1 MNNTKSLH
9 LRYIFK
15 PLKELQS
22 LNKYFNKYKIRLLL
36 GIIFVTA
43 SNLFAVF
50 PAQSVRLAIDM
61 VKENLSMFV
70 LYKNSALS
78 EEVYAKVG
86 SILLFF
92 MVLIIALAL
101 LRGVFM
107 YFMRQTIIVMSR
119 HIEYDLKNEI
129 YNHYQ
134 KLDVAFYRSN
144 STGDLM
150 SRISED
156 VSRVRMYVGPAVMY
170 AINLTVTIILVFWA
184 MFSVNPKLSI
194 MVILPLPLLS
204 YAIFK
209 VNNIINQRSDAI
221 QKKLSELT
229 TFVQEAFSGI
239 RVIKAFAV
247 EEKMHT
253 AFDHIANDYKNK
265 QMELAHVDAV
275 FFPVMFFLTGLS
287 TLITIFAGGFE
298 VIHGN
303 ATIGNIAEFVIYVN
317 MLMWPVA
324 SLGYTTSLIQRAAAS
339 MARINQFLDTQPTI
353 VNKNQNGFE
362 FNNQISFNQ
371 VTFTYPNK
379 NKPALNNL
387 SFTLKKGQV
396 LGVLGSTGSGKSTI
410 ATLLLRQFEPTVGTI
425 TIDGITINK
434 INLEQFKEQV
444 GYVPQDVFL
453 FSDSIKNNI
462 AFGRQYA
469 TDEEILLAAEMADVK
484 DNILAFADG
493 FETIVGERGIT
504 LSGGQKQRVAIA
516 RALIKNPEIL
526 ILDDC
531 LSAVD
536 TRTETKILQT
546 LEKILVNKTA
556 IIISHRVSSLK
567 HANHILVLDDGC
579 IIEQGNHQYLVN
591 NNGFY
596 AQAFLKQ
603 QAEE

>member
-1 MNNTKSLH
+1 
-9 LRYIFK
+9 
-15 PLKELQS
+15 LKELQS
-22 LNKYFNKYKIRLLL
+22 LNKYFKKYKIRLLL
-36 GIIFVTA
+36 GVIFVTA

-61 VKENLSMFV
+61 VKENLSMFE
-70 LYKNSALS
+70 LYKNTSLSAV
-78 EEVYAKVG
+78 VYAKVG

-92 MVLIIALAL
+92 MVLIIVLAL
-101 LRGVFM
+101 MRGVFM

-119 HIEYDLKNEI
+119 YIEYDLKNEI

-134 KLDVAFYRSN
+134 KLDLAFYRSN
-144 STGDLM
+144 NTGDLM

-184 MFSVNPKLSI
+184 MFSVNPKLSA

-204 YAIFK
+204 YTIFK

-247 EEKMHT
+247 EEKMHA
-253 AFDHIANDYKNK
+253 AFNQIANDYKNK
-265 QMELAHVDAV
+265 QMELARVDAF

-287 TLITIFAGGFE
+287 TLITIFVGGFE

-339 MARINQFLDTQPTI
+339 MARINQFLNTQPKLI
-353 VNKNQNGFE
+353 NQNKNAFK
-362 FNNQISFNQ
+362 FNNEIKFNE

-379 NKPALNNL
+379 NKPALKNL
-387 SFTLKKGQV
+387 SFTLKKGQT

-410 ATLLLRQFEPTVGTI
+410 ATLLLRQFEPTFGTI
-425 TIDGITINK
+425 TIDGITLDK

-462 AFGRQYA
+462 VFGKQFA
-469 TDEEILLAAEMADVK
+469 TEEEILLAAEMADVK
-484 DNILAFADG
+484 DNILAFPDG

-504 LSGGQKQRVAIA
+504 LSGGQKQRIAIA

-536 TRTETKILQT
+536 TSTETKILKN
-546 LEKILVNKTA
+546 LEKILLNKTA
-556 IIISHRVSSLK
+556 IFISHRVSSLK
-567 HANHILVLDDGC
+567 HANHIIVLDDGH
-579 IIEQGNHQYLVN
+579 IIEQGNHQTLIK

-596 AQAFLKQ
+596 AQAFIKQ
-603 QAEE
+603 QAEN

>member
-1 MNNTKSLH
+1 M
-9 LRYIFK
+9 RYIFK

-61 VKENLSMFV
+61 VKENLSMFE

-78 EEVYAKVG
+78 EDVYAKVG

-247 EEKMHT
+247 EEKMHA

-265 QMELAHVDAV
+265 QMELARVDAV

-287 TLITIFAGGFE
+287 TLITIFVGGFE

-462 AFGRQYA
+462 SFGRQYA

-546 LEKILVNKTA
+546 LEKILVKKTA